1 LNGQGEQ
8 AGAGILATD
17 WIQNG
22 PVSLP
27 PRALAYGVGALL
39 FLTAAAGVGL
49 GWRAASRPPSGPADP
64 SALAA
69 RDANTLT
76 ARPLVDITPPAAAR
90 VAADDRSDSSD
101 ADSAKAAALAAQTVK
116 AQALQA
122 KPTGAPGDIDTI
134 MTSASE
140 KPLAPAK
147 KGPDEA
153 PPPTPVKSDVPF

>member
-1 LNGQGEQ
+1 
-8 AGAGILATD
+8 
-17 WIQNG
+17 
-22 PVSLP
+22 
-27 PRALAYGVGALL
+27 VGALL
-39 FLTAAAGVGL
+39 FLTAAMGATL
-49 GWRAASRPPSGPADP
+49 GWRAAARPPSGPADP
-64 SALAA
+64 NAVATADTS
-69 RDANTLT
+69 TLT
-76 ARPLVDITPPAAAR
+76 ARPLVDITPPAATRA
-90 VAADDRSDSSD
+90 AADDKADSSD
-101 ADSAKAAALAAQTVK
+101 ADTAKAADLAAQTAK

>member
-1 LNGQGEQ
+1 
-8 AGAGILATD
+8 LATG
-17 WIQNG
+17 WINNG

-27 PRALAYGVGALL
+27 PRALAYSVGALL
-39 FLTAAAGVGL
+39 FLIAAAGAGL

-64 SALAA
+64 NAVAA
-69 RDANTLT
+69 ADANTLT
-76 ARPLVDITPPAAAR
+76 ARPLVDITPPAAAK
-90 VAADDRSDSSD
+90 VAADDKSYSSD
-101 ADSAKAAALAAQTVK
+101 ADAAKAADLAAQTAK

-140 KPLAPAK
+140 KPLGPAK

-153 PPPTPVKSDVPF
+153 PPPTPAKSDVPF

>member
-1 LNGQGEQ
+1 ME
-8 AGAGILATD
+8 AERILASG
-17 WIQNG
+17 WIDNG

-27 PRALAYGVGALL
+27 PRALAYGVGAAL
-39 FLTAAAGVGL
+39 FLIAAAGAGL

-64 SALAA
+64 NGAA
-69 RDANTLT
+69 AADANTLT

-90 VAADDRSDSSD
+90 VAADDKSDSSD
-101 ADSAKAAALAAQTVK
+101 ADSAKAADLAAQTAK

-122 KPTGAPGDIDTI
+122 KPTGAPGDIDSI

-140 KPLAPAK
+140 RPTAPAK

>member
-1 LNGQGEQ
+1 ME
-8 AGAGILATD
+8 AKRIVATG
-17 WIQNG
+17 WINHG

-27 PRALAYGVGALL
+27 PRPLAYGVGAIL
-39 FLTAAAGVGL
+39 FLTAAAGAGL

-64 SALAA
+64 NAVTAA
-69 RDANTLT
+69 DANTLT
-76 ARPLVDITPPAAAR
+76 ARPLVDITPPVAAK
-90 VAADDRSDSSD
+90 VAADDKADSSD
-101 ADSAKAAALAAQTVK
+101 ADSAKAADLAAQTAK

>member
-1 LNGQGEQ
+1 MASG
-8 AGAGILATD
+8 
-17 WIQNG
+17 WIDNG

-27 PRALAYGVGALL
+27 PRVLAYGVGALL
-39 FLTAAAGVGL
+39 FLTAAMGATL
-49 GWRAASRPPSGPADP
+49 GWRAAARPPSGPADP
-64 SALAA
+64 NAVAA
-69 RDANTLT
+69 ADSSTLT
-76 ARPLVDITPPAAAR
+76 ARPLVDITPPAATRA
-90 VAADDRSDSSD
+90 AADDKADSSD
-101 ADSAKAAALAAQTVK
+101 ADTAKAADLAAQTAK

>member
-1 LNGQGEQ
+1 MDAER
-8 AGAGILATD
+8 ILATG
-17 WIQNG
+17 WINDG

-27 PRALAYGVGALL
+27 PRALAYGVGAIL
-39 FLTAAAGVGL
+39 FLIAAAGIGL
-49 GWRAASRPPSGPADP
+49 GWRAASRPPSGPTDAN
-64 SALAA
+64 AVAA
-69 RDANTLT
+69 ADANTLT

-90 VAADDRSDSSD
+90 VAADDKSESGD
-101 ADSAKAAALAAQTVK
+101 ADSAKAADLAAQTAK

-122 KPTGAPGDIDTI
+122 KPNGAPGDIDTI
-134 MTSASE
+134 MTSATE